1 MKYRICF
8 SVAGAFGIEMSFN
21 AEKALSYEE
30 AAASIN
36 KEAGWECSNCFYI
49 LPDDY
54 DDPDIEP
61 KFRYCMNCG
70 AQMFSEDSV

>member
-21 AEKALSYEE
+21 AEKDLSYEE

-36 KEAGWECSNCFYI
+36 KEALAETLCIKTLGYTAEDI
-49 LPDDY
+49 TAITPEQY
-54 DDPDIEP
+54 DAE
-61 KFRYCMNCG
+61 FG
-70 AQMFSEDSV
+70 GED

>member
-30 AAASIN
+30 AAASRIGDMIKN
-36 KEAGWECSNCFYI
+36 GIFSRLIFLTNNPRTGTVKEVMKI
-49 LPDDY
+49 D
-54 DDPDIEP
+54 
-61 KFRYCMNCG
+61 
-70 AQMFSEDSV
+70 